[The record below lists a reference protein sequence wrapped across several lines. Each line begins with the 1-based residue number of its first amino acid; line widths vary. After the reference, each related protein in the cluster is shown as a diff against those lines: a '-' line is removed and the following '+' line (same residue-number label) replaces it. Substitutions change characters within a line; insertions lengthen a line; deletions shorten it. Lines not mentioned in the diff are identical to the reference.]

1 MLRKTMMG
9 LGLMGML
16 SSEVYAE
23 DIEYASMSL
32 GELTKYLQEKT
43 VVLNDFNFKKEITD
57 YDGAAIVLFYSSCNQ
72 TENAD
77 NIDRNMEIVYLQ
89 LRDKFQSAE
98 VNALPLKFTSFDGC
112 KYKGNNGKVIIGL
125 NVRST
130 ETHMYLDGQEVDR
143 RVGGPTNENG
153 VKASINNM
161 GWWINYAL
169 LGIRQEEDKD
179 RDIVLLYKGDSK
191 LEEYP
196 HSEIQN

>member
-1 MLRKTMMG
+1 MLRKTMLG

-57 YDGAAIVLFYSSCNQ
+57 YDGAAIVLVYSTCPQ
-72 TENAD
+72 TDNAA
-77 NIDRNMEIVYLQ
+77 NINTNMNKVYLQ
-89 LRDKFQSAE
+89 LVDTFQSAR
-98 VNALPLKFTSFDGC
+98 VNSLPLKFTSFDGC

-125 NVRST
+125 NVRDT

-143 RVGGPTNENG
+143 RVGGPIGADGIEPAI
-153 VKASINNM
+153 KNM
-161 GWWINYAL
+161 AYWINYDL
-169 LGIRQEEDKD
+169 LGITEPGEEN
-179 RDIVLLYKGDSK
+179 IVLLYQGGQKWN
-191 LEEYP
+191 EYP
-196 HSEIQN
+196 RSVLKQ

>member
-1 MLRKTMMG
+1 MLRKTMLG

-72 TENAD
+72 TQNAD

-89 LRDKFQSAE
+89 LEDTFQSAR
-98 VNALPLKFTSFDGC
+98 VNSLPLKFRSFDGC

-130 ETHMYLDGQEVDR
+130 ETHMYLDGREIDR
-143 RVGGPTNENG
+143 RRGGPVSVTSLEGNT
-153 VKASINNM
+153 KAMSD
-161 GWWINYAL
+161 WISSNL
-169 LGIRQEEDKD
+169 LKTP
-179 RDIVLLYKGDSK
+179 VLYKGEDK
-191 LEEYP
+191 RVVFNGEYKP
-196 HSEIQN
+196 QFVAFEQ